1 MERQYVDNP
10 SLKERRT
17 PQDLL
22 KTFNKSEQIAV
33 TSMSKE
39 EIRYLRKECGIND
52 YVSHLHAGFMNK
64 AIGSD
69 YPILVI
75 KGSKLQLERYRLM
88 FLLVLLD
95 YQGVQVYHPADFQL
109 GRVAYEEAQDFPG
122 VVFIKIP
129 YGSSTT
135 EGFDQFRS
143 DLITDVLTIRRENFN
158 PTIVLMEETISGRL
172 GTPSELIKYV
182 RLNPDRLSTSYDG
195 TVVQVSEE
203 SSSRKKESK
212 PQYDNSIHVFKKEE
226 DREYKRSSSK
236 ASKKARNSRGVSNR
250 IEK

>member
-52 YVSHLHAGFMNK
+52 YVAHLHAGFMNK

-95 YQGVQVYHPADFQL
+95 YQGVQVYHP
-109 GRVAYEEAQDFPG
+109 

>member
-52 YVSHLHAGFMNK
+52 YVAHLHAGFMNK

-95 YQGVQVYHPADFQL
+95 
-109 GRVAYEEAQDFPG
+109 
-122 VVFIKIP
+122 
-129 YGSSTT
+129 
-135 EGFDQFRS
+135 
-143 DLITDVLTIRRENFN
+143 
-158 PTIVLMEETISGRL
+158 
-172 GTPSELIKYV
+172 
-182 RLNPDRLSTSYDG
+182 
-195 TVVQVSEE
+195 
-203 SSSRKKESK
+203 
-212 PQYDNSIHVFKKEE
+212 
-226 DREYKRSSSK
+226 
-236 ASKKARNSRGVSNR
+236 
-250 IEK
+250 